1 MQGDDTEEGTRV
13 PKVNTPREQAGWGGG
28 GVVTAG
34 LKTRSGPSD
43 AVSWLVAAAR
53 VRTILLHQS

>member
-13 PKVNTPREQAGWGGG
+13 PEVNTPCEQAGWGG